1 MHIVFI
7 ISNESSVPY
16 FNWFAKKAAEQNK
29 HKFTFITL
37 YTERPKMIEDVG
49 QHGWDCYWFKFDDNK
64 RKRGMISAS
73 IKLFWLFLK
82 IKPDVVHSH
91 LFDDA
96 VPALFAARL
105 ANVPIRIITKADTT
119 FHYFYAPKWIIADKF
134 NNHNA
139 TNIIP
144 PSKEAERFIIENENA
159 PIKKISMIHHGI
171 PPELFTNQMD
181 SVKSMLTK
189 KYELEGKK
197 VIGTVARFI
206 DWKGYKYII
215 KAIPYIIKD
224 FPDVIFLFV
233 GQGNQKAELEL
244 LVKELNVEKYVVFTG
259 WIERNHIPSLYGLL
273 NVYLHAANFEP
284 FGFVIPEAMMN
295 GAPVVSTPT
304 GSALDAIK
312 HKVNGYLVEYKSPKS
327 IAEGVCYTLKNESEF
342 KEKGRKTA
350 LEMYNFDLMYKNYID
365 LYEKQYKSDK

>member
-1 MHIVFI
+1 MHIIFV

-16 FNWFAKKAAEQNK
+16 FNWFAEKAAQQK
-29 HKFTFITL
+29 RHQFSFVTL
-37 YTERPKMIEDVG
+37 YTETPKMIEDVG
-49 QHGWDCYWFKFDDNK
+49 KFGWDCYWFKFDDNK
-64 RKRGMISAS
+64 RKRGMISAFM
-73 IKLFWLFLK
+73 KLFWLFLK

-96 VPALFAARL
+96 VPGLFAAKL
-105 ANVPIRIITKADTT
+105 ANVPIRVITKADTT

-134 NNHNA
+134 NNYNA

-144 PSKEAERFIIENENA
+144 PSKEAEKFIIENENT
-159 PIKKISMIHHGI
+159 PIQKITMIHHGI
-171 PPELFTNQMD
+171 PPELFTNQKD

-189 KYELEGKK
+189 KYGLEGKK

-215 KAIPYIIKD
+215 QAIPYIIKD
-224 FPDVIFLFV
+224 FPDSIFLFV

-259 WIERNHIPSLYGLL
+259 WVERDHIPSLYGLL

-295 GAPVVSTPT
+295 GVPVVSTPT
-304 GSALDAIK
+304 GSALDAIN
-312 HKVNGYLVEYKSPKS
+312 HKVNGYLVEYKNPKS
-327 IAEGVCYTLKNESEF
+327 IAEGVCYTLKNGSEF
-342 KEKGRKTA
+342 KEKGKKTA
-350 LEMYNFDLMYKNYID
+350 LEMYNFDLMYNNYIK
-365 LYEKQYKSDK
+365 LYEKND